1 MSARESIT
9 LNAELYDLKERLSF
23 GEIRY
28 GEVDAVGDGG
38 GFYTDIEVPVHVDAV
53 EVGTVRISA
62 NVYYHSDPLDK
73 APGKVLFQIN
83 GYVVDIYKRQFTG
96 NLPIVGAEN
105 LAIYMARNHVKDRD
119 VVTHVDW
126 ALFDTLAP
134 RNS

>member
-9 LNAELYDLKERLSF
+9 LNAELYELKERLSF

-28 GEVDAVGDGG
+28 GEVTAVGDGG
-38 GFYTDIEVPVHVDAV
+38 GLYTDIEVPVHVDAV

-83 GYVVDIYKRQFTG
+83 GYVRYIQEGVYWYSSQLSGPKISPSTWRGTTSKT
-96 NLPIVGAEN
+96 A
-105 LAIYMARNHVKDRD
+105 M
-119 VVTHVDW
+119 W
-126 ALFDTLAP
+126 
-134 RNS
+134 

>member
-9 LNAELYDLKERLSF
+9 LNAELYELKERLSF

-28 GEVDAVGDGG
+28 GEVSAVGDGG

-53 EVGTVRISA
+53 EAGTVRISA

-73 APGKVLFQIN
+73 APGKVLYQIN
-83 GYVVDIYKRQFTG
+83 GYDVHIYKSEFAGT
-96 NLPIVGAEN
+96 LLITEAEC
-105 LAIYMARNHVKDRD
+105 LAIHMAKNHVKDRD

-126 ALFDTLAP
+126 TLFDTLAP